1 MLGIVVNASYALS
14 HTGMG
19 SIILNFLQI
28 KIESYRKGK
37 EVAKSHLATNDPVI
51 LLI

>member
-14 HTGMG
+14 HMGMG
-19 SIILNFLQI
+19 SITLNFLQI
-28 KIESYRKGK
+28 QIESYRKGK
-37 EVAKSHLATNDPVI
+37 EFAKSHLATNDPVI